1 MEITYRQAT
10 AIDLDFLY
18 RVKQRAYHTYALQAY
33 GRWNEGFQRAYLQQ
47 HLAGRVRCTSASAL
61 R

>member
-33 GRWNEGFQRAYLQQ
+33 GRWNWRCSKSTR
-47 HLAGRVRCTSASAL
+47 RVRCTSASAL